1 MDFSEDEKESDDSDK
16 SSSNSASASFSTD
29 SDELSSGEKKKKKNL
44 KKAEKEKRKKK
55 EFNSSDYDTDHD
67 DKSNKEEKLPNNK
80 TNDIDSSENECEEI
94 ANSEVVEP
102 KPIRVSD
109 VGDRELLSKKL
120 LEPSDLSM
128 LALNSEVSEKSST
141 NKIAKKDNEELMG
154 NAPSKEID
162 LQKYFEKR
170 DALATTAVRPT
181 TSRRKST
188 IEDEDDDYITIT
200 DSDEEFNNTD
210 NAEKN
215 KGSGPRKLL
224 THSQLAAET
233 KRAQKEESERIKRL
247 EEKQKH
253 MTQALTQSLTQ
264 SNSDEQML
272 QSDLVLDIDANN
284 QSITVHP
291 NIVRFL
297 KPHQFEGIKF
307 MYDSCYGS
315 ISDKKFQGSGCI
327 LAHCMGLGKTLQ
339 LIALLHTLVRY
350 KQLKTTKMLVICPK
364 STVMNWFEEI
374 KKWTGSIQNGPQLQA
389 YTFGENES
397 TEKRVQLLERWHKS
411 SANRPGVL
419 LLGFEA
425 FKNMVFF
432 DKSTRKNNPMSDEYA
447 SKLQKQIQH
456 CLLDPGP
463 DLVVCDEGHIIKNEK
478 SVINKAVMKINTR
491 RRIVLTGT
499 PIQNNLSEYYCMVNF
514 IKPSLLGTTK
524 EFNNLYANP
533 IKDGQ
538 HRDSDQQAIKRMKQR
553 SYVLHK
559 KLSKF
564 VQRKEVSVLKEFL
577 PNKYEYCVF
586 VPMSPIQETLYEH
599 FLRENP
605 LERTRD
611 GSKSGKNLLPD
622 YTFLRKIWTHP
633 KVLEDAWRTANNAKA
648 SKEIAKLRKRRE
660 NPNLDSDDDVPDDV
674 LDTQVGKMGAENDW
688 WREFIKDGDYL
699 ESLYPS
705 NKLILMFEILKS
717 CEMRQEKV
725 LIFSA
730 FVAVLNIVEFFMK
743 RITEQ
748 NDSPENQANANKL
761 GYARYN
767 TKWQPGL
774 DYVRI
779 DGKTSK
785 FVRQDM
791 INQFNKENNKRLRVF
806 LISSKAGKLCVR
818 VFINVSDVLI
828 TLCVFFVGGQG
839 INLYGANRAII
850 LDTSWNPANDQQ
862 NIFRIYRLGQKK
874 PCYIYRLLAMG
885 TMEEKVYS
893 RSVTKQAMSYRV
905 VDKHQIE
912 RHYSMTDLAELYQLT
927 KTDLSQ
933 RKVPEMP
940 QDEVL
945 RSLLHNFP
953 TQAYKYHIH
962 DSLLENKPDQDLSE
976 AEKNEAW
983 STYEFENEKG
993 SRMAQQHAYNMANV
1007 MSGAMHANSFLTDYG
1022 MGLPSLR
1029 PDLVS

>member
-1 MDFSEDEKESDDSDK
+1 MDFSDDEKNSDATDK
-16 SSSNSASASFSTD
+16 DSSNLASASTD
-29 SDELSSGEKKKKKNL
+29 SDEMSSGEKKKKNDL
-44 KKAEKEKRKKK
+44 KKKEKEKRKKN

-67 DKSNKEEKLPNNK
+67 DKSKDEEKPRNAR
-80 TNDIDSSENECEEI
+80 TNDILLSEHECEEV
-94 ANSEVVEP
+94 AESVVVEP
-102 KPIRVSD
+102 KSMRVTE

-120 LEPSDLSM
+120 LEPT
-128 LALNSEVSEKSST
+128 SETVSEKSV
-141 NKIAKKDNEELMG
+141 KKVNEEL
-154 NAPSKEID
+154 APSKEID

-170 DALATTAVRPT
+170 DAQASTAVRPT

-188 IEDEDDDYITIT
+188 IEEEDEDYITIT

-233 KRAQKEESERIKRL
+233 KRAQKEESERIKKL

-264 SNSDEQML
+264 SYSDEQML
-272 QSDLVLDIDANN
+272 QSDLVLDIDAEN

-291 NIVRFL
+291 NIVRHL

-411 SANRPGVL
+411 STSRPGVL

-447 SKLQKQIQH
+447 SKLQKKIQQ

-633 KVLEDAWRTANNAKA
+633 KVLEDAWRTANNVKA
-648 SKEIAKLRKRRE
+648 SKEIAKLRRRRE

-705 NKLILMFEILKS
+705 NKLILMFEILKA

-791 INQFNKENNKRLRVF
+791 INQFNRENNKRLRVF
-806 LISSKAGKLCVR
+806 LISSKA
-818 VFINVSDVLI
+818 
-828 TLCVFFVGGQG
+828 GGQG

-927 KTDLSQ
+927 KTDLMQ

-953 TQAYKYHIH
+953 KQAYKYHIH

-993 SRMAQQHAYNMANV
+993 SRMAQQQAFNMANA
-1007 MSGAMHANSFLTDYG
+1007 MNGALHGMQGNPFLNDYG

-1029 PDLVS
+1029 TDLVSC

>member
-1 MDFSEDEKESDDSDK
+1 MDFSEDENDSEDTDK

-29 SDELSSGEKKKKKNL
+29 SDVLSSGEKKKKKDL
-44 KKAEKEKRKKK
+44 KKSEKVKLKKTD
-55 EFNSSDYDTDHD
+55 FNSSDYDTDHD
-67 DKSNKEEKLPNNK
+67 DKIKEDKKSIVQKDDIGLSEKESDV
-80 TNDIDSSENECEEI
+80 TNISVMN
-94 ANSEVVEP
+94 EP
-102 KPIRVSD
+102 KSIRISE

-120 LEPSDLSM
+120 LEPSNKNVLSSK
-128 LALNSEVSEKSST
+128 AVVSEKS
-141 NKIAKKDNEELMG
+141 NDNYVKKVNEDLTA
-154 NAPSKEID
+154 NATSKNID

-170 DALATTAVRPT
+170 GEPTTIPVRPS

-188 IEDEDDDYITIT
+188 IEDEDDEYITIT
-200 DSDEEFNNTD
+200 DSDEEFNYTD
-210 NAEKN
+210 NAENN

-233 KRAQKEESERIKRL
+233 KRAQREENERIKRL

-253 MTQALTQSLTQ
+253 MTQALTQSMTQ
-264 SNSDEQML
+264 SNSDEML
-272 QSDLVLDIDANN
+272 QSDLVLDIDSEN

-291 NIVRFL
+291 NIVRYL

-364 STVMNWFEEI
+364 STVMNWCEEI
-374 KKWTGSIQNGPQLQA
+374 NKWTGSIKTGPQLEA

-397 TEKRVQLLERWHKS
+397 TEKRVHLLERWYRS
-411 SANRPGVL
+411 TINRPGVL

-447 SKLQKQIQH
+447 SKLQKKIQH

-538 HRDSDQQAIKRMKQR
+538 HRDSDYQAIKRMKQR

-577 PNKYEYCVF
+577 PNKYEYCIF
-586 VPMSPIQETLYEH
+586 VPMSSIQETLYEH

-611 GSKSGKNLLPD
+611 GNKSGKNLLPD

-633 KVLEDAWRTANNAKA
+633 KVLEDAWRTANNVKA
-648 SKEIAKLRKRRE
+648 NKEIAKLRKRRE

-699 ESLYPS
+699 ESIYPS
-705 NKLILMFEILKS
+705 NKLILMFEILKA
-717 CEMRQEKV
+717 CELRQEKV

-748 NDSPENQANANKL
+748 NDSSENQAKANLL

-767 TKWQPGL
+767 AKWQPGL

-791 INQFNKENNKRLRVF
+791 INKFNKENNTRLRVF
-806 LISSKAGKLCVR
+806 LISSKAGKLWCV
-818 VFINVSDVLI
+818 
-828 TLCVFFVGGQG
+828 
-839 INLYGANRAII
+839 
-850 LDTSWNPANDQQ
+850 W
-862 NIFRIYRLGQKK
+862 
-874 PCYIYRLLAMG
+874 
-885 TMEEKVYS
+885 
-893 RSVTKQAMSYRV
+893 
-905 VDKHQIE
+905 
-912 RHYSMTDLAELYQLT
+912 
-927 KTDLSQ
+927 
-933 RKVPEMP
+933 
-940 QDEVL
+940 
-945 RSLLHNFP
+945 SLFNAF
-953 TQAYKYHIH
+953 
-962 DSLLENKPDQDLSE
+962 
-976 AEKNEAW
+976 
-983 STYEFENEKG
+983 
-993 SRMAQQHAYNMANV
+993 
-1007 MSGAMHANSFLTDYG
+1007 
-1022 MGLPSLR
+1022 
-1029 PDLVS
+1029 